1 MCKIEDLLYEA
12 HHEGIRDDVLSE
24 GLRLYELGGKFKSMK
39 TLKRLEIALKN
50 VRDKKRNDRRSTT

>member
-12 HHEGIRDDVLSE
+12 HYEGIRDDVLSE
-24 GLRLYELGGKFKSMK
+24 GKRLHELGGKFKSME

-50 VRDKKRNDRRSTT
+50 VRDKKRNESI